1 MESSISS
8 VLSFATNSLTS
19 WEEKNVMSRNDARQ
33 ITIAADAAYQDASGG
48 EPRGN
53 DIPWRRIEDIRRIGD
68 VLQNISGVDPDRIGV
83 LGICGGGGYTIG
95 AASTD
100 RRFRAVATLSAFNT
114 GIVRRDGYVATAAD
128 TMEERL
134 QTADART
141 ESVLTGQTVYPGPS
155 SSSGPMFDLYTE
167 GGEYYGNTHFHP
179 NAEAAN
185 PSSNLIELASYD
197 AADYAPL
204 IAQPLLMIVGSRS
217 EGLYLTLG
225 AYEKA
230 LHAESRTLHLI
241 EGASHLETYWV
252 PEYVDEAV
260 SVLEAFFAENL

>member
-53 DIPWRRIEDIRRIGD
+53 DIPWRRIEDIRRMGD

-100 RRFRAVATLSAFNT
+100 RRFRAVATISAFNT

-134 QTADART
+134 QAAKLAMSAVFFGFAT
-141 ESVLTGQTVYPGPS
+141 S
-155 SSSGPMFDLYTE
+155 SSSG
-167 GGEYYGNTHFHP
+167 
-179 NAEAAN
+179 A
-185 PSSNLIELASYD
+185 
-197 AADYAPL
+197 
-204 IAQPLLMIVGSRS
+204 V
-217 EGLYLTLG
+217 
-225 AYEKA
+225 A
-230 LHAESRTLHLI
+230 LSQN
-241 EGASHLETYWV
+241 V
-252 PEYVDEAV
+252 
-260 SVLEAFFAENL
+260 